1 MAARRFLGLDGLRGV
16 CALSVLLYHSSNFFC
31 RGGVL
36 QHGYLAV
43 DVFFILSGFVIALN
57 YEEKLKKGGSALEF
71 LRSRGRRLFPTYWLG
86 ATLNLAVFL
95 SIAVMGLLFV
105 GDSWWMIWLYVPL
118 ATLLMMPDFI
128 TPDGTLYPGMEGVTW
143 SLFLEWVAYIGYA
156 VGGFRCKTATLV
168 MIGVCGWIL
177 MAIAGS
183 HSVEGWSGGGT
194 RPTLF
199 NIGLLR
205 CIPAF
210 AAGIVLYRIHRH
222 NLFSRLPVVR
232 TEILLVAWIAV
243 AAVPA
248 TGPTPIFDAMV
259 VPLFCPVLIALLI
272 RADGK
277 SPGYYKWLGALSYPL
292 YVAHPGI
299 VLLAHY
305 TTVFGRFDRPHPLN
319 GLLVIALCVAAAWLI
334 MEAAAR
340 IKRKQGSGLGVQPSA
355 PKLTYELS

>member
-16 CALSVLLYHSSNFFC
+16 CALSVLLYHCSNFFC
-31 RGGVL
+31 RGATL

-57 YEEKLKKGGSALEF
+57 YEDKLEKGCGALDF

-86 ATLNLAVFL
+86 AAVNLAVFL
-95 SIAVMGLLFV
+95 AMAVLGILFV
-105 GDSWWMIWLYVPL
+105 GDSWWMVWLYVPL

-156 VGGFRCKTATLV
+156 IGAFRFKTVTLV
-168 MIGVCGWIL
+168 MISLCGWIL
-177 MAIAGS
+177 MAIVGS

-194 RPTLF
+194 RLTLF

-210 AAGIVLYRIHRH
+210 AAGVVLYRIHRH
-222 NLFSRLPVVR
+222 NFFSLLPVVR
-232 TEILLVAWIAV
+232 TEILLIAWIV
-243 AAVPA
+243 IAAIPA
-248 TGPTPIFDAMV
+248 AGPSPVFDEIV
-259 VPLFCPVLIALLI
+259 VPLFCPLLIALLI

-305 TTVFGRFDRPHPLN
+305 TTIFGRFDRPHPVN
-319 GLLVIALCVAAAWLI
+319 GLLVVALCISAAWLI

-340 IKRKQGSGLGVQPSA
+340 NKRKQTSRLRARPEP
-355 PKLTYELS
+355 PKLGYGLS